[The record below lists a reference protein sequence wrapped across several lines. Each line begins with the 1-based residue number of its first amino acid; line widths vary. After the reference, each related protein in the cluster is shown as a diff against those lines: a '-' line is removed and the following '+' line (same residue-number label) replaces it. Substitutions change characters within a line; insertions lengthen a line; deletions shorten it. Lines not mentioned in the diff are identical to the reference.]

1 MLIRSSLMVFCCA
14 ALALGGCHRKH
25 EQKTV
30 AQLDR
35 ELMTE
40 NAADPAVK
48 GALQDQIMVD
58 PQLAAQAN
66 SHSVRP
72 PDEPYST
79 PLPPTDRATPKA
91 GQTPQTLAQTAR
103 SDIAESKAGCNFAV
117 RYSATWATRLPTD
130 LPIYPQG
137 HVSEAAGSDTP
148 TCHLRVVSFTSN
160 APAASVAD
168 FYMTHGHDAGYAP
181 SHTGDTIRG
190 TRTKDGAMIVI
201 TIGTTNAGGSAVDI
215 VTNAGI

>member
-1 MLIRSSLMVFCCA
+1 MIIRGSFTVFCCA
-14 ALALGGCHRKH
+14 ALALGGCHHKH
-25 EQKTV
+25 QQKSV
-30 AQLDR
+30 AELDR
-35 ELMTE
+35 ELMST

-66 SHSVRP
+66 SHSIRP

-79 PLPPTDRATPKA
+79 PLPPADRAQPKA
-91 GQTPQTLAQTAR
+91 GQAPQTLAQTAR

-117 RYSATWATRLPTD
+117 SYSATWATKLPAD

-137 HVSEAAGSDTP
+137 HVNEAAGSDTP
-148 TCHLRVVSFTSN
+148 TCHLRVVSFTTN
-160 APAASVAD
+160 APVASVTD

-181 SHTGDTIRG
+181 SQSGDTIRG

-201 TIGTTNAGGSAVDI
+201 TIGNTNGGGSAVDI